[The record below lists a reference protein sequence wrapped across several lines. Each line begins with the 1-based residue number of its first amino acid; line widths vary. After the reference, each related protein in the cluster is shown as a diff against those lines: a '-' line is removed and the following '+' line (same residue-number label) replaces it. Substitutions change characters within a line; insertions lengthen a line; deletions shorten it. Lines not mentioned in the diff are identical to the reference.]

1 MTSCRIV
8 LWLPQELSVTFN
20 LIGQLTRS
28 DNNLPIAR
36 QVTITVDYPTRN
48 TDNTFILVVTDG
60 ARSNKIYEAPGDF
73 STGKYDPNYKY
84 RYSIKFARGQD
95 YESDWIETAETL
107 VNITPSNFGT
117 RQVTF
122 IGQGV
127 SFAGNGRV
135 GNVKHVEID
144 FFFTP
149 PVGNPAIVQT
159 KIMSANGDGP
169 DQAVGFDSY
178 YNLPIGPG
186 YNFKLRYLMSDNSV
200 VTSGEPFSFSDA
212 PNNTTSGN
220 ANIVYVLDPKDL
232 YTQFNLRTFTIK
244 DSSPIA
250 MVDLTAQYFDTQNS
264 GDHAL
269 FQNTWNAWQPK
280 GSPVIE
286 TAMPPWNFPAVDNTN
301 TAYFNMQGLIYYP
314 DGSTVTLSNYKQ
326 PSGVKVF
333 LIWSDSENYSIE
345 IFTNAIDWNVVA
357 NVNLTLFRLSPE
369 AQAEFGHALPEFLV
383 KPRWQMSAAER
394 VVADRTQQERLWL
407 LADGRAVGTA
417 GRQLQATLQFAATNV
432 AAEHRILLHGSVYH
446 EARRR
451 DPDAVTPG
459 SGRRAPHQPAPCPA
473 QA

>member
-1 MTSCRIV
+1 M
-8 LWLPQELSVTFN
+8 
-20 LIGQLTRS
+20 
-28 DNNLPIAR
+28 
-36 QVTITVDYPTRN
+36 
-48 TDNTFILVVTDG
+48 
-60 ARSNKIYEAPGDF
+60 
-73 STGKYDPNYKY
+73 
-84 RYSIKFARGQD
+84 
-95 YESDWIETAETL
+95 
-107 VNITPSNFGT
+107 
-117 RQVTF
+117 
-122 IGQGV
+122 
-127 SFAGNGRV
+127 

-394 VVADRTQQERLWL
+394 VVADRTQQDVYGFSLMAAPSGQPVDNYKRHYSLRRPMSQPNIEFYYT
-407 LADGRAVGTA
+407 AQYIMKQDGETRTLS
-417 GRQLQATLQFAATNV
+417 RQEV
-432 AAEHRILLHGSVYH
+432 VDELHINLPPVPPKHDG
-446 EARRR
+446 
-451 DPDAVTPG
+451 PPG
-459 SGRRAPHQPAPCPA
+459 LVRQVIDLEKLKAYQQSRW
-473 QA
+473 